1 MTLPSSGS
9 LSYNSIRA
17 EFGSPSSNVYLSL
30 YYRGGPYTYNIPQN
44 ANITT
49 GSSSTI
55 SVNNFYGTV
64 GRGPFLQFSG
74 GTNTTGGKNPISYY
88 GAGGPGLPGVSDTSI
103 TVGGTGYTFHRF
115 YAVGS
120 LMYMT
125 GTPNAN
131 LTSAPTWSVRNFY
144 CYNSSGGLAAQFRT
158 GWAAGRGQQPTLIG
172 GTTGQQPRTNGPAAP
187 PSSWIYESNSL
198 YPSTGLNFVS
208 DASLSQQGGSTPPTP
223 ANPQTA
229 PTFVSGSGTAL
240 GQYIVVKA
248 N

>member
-44 ANITT
+44 SSITT

-74 GTNTTGGKNPISYY
+74 ATNTTGGKNPITYY

-115 YAVGS
+115 YSSGNT
-120 LMYMT
+120 MYMT

-131 LTSAPTWSVRNFY
+131 ITSAPTWSQRNFY
-144 CYNSSGGLAAQFRT
+144 CYNSSGSLAVHYRT
-158 GWAAGRGQQPTLIG
+158 GWAAGRGTLQTLIG
-172 GTTGQQPRTNGPAAP
+172 GVTGQQPRTGPSAP
-187 PSSWIYESNSL
+187 PSTWVYEQLGN
-198 YPSTGLNFVS
+198 YPSGGLNFSS
-208 DASLSQQGGSTPPTP
+208 DQSLSQVGN
-223 ANPQTA
+223 ANPVNPQ
-229 PTFVSGSGTAL
+229 PSPSLVSGAFSSL
-240 GQYIVVKA
+240 SQYIVVKA

>member
-44 ANITT
+44 SSITT

-74 GTNTTGGKNPISYY
+74 GSNITGGKNPISYY
-88 GAGGPGLPGVSDTSI
+88 GAGGPGLPGMGDSSI

-115 YAVGS
+115 YSAGNT
-120 LMYMT
+120 MYMT
-125 GTPNAN
+125 GTPNSN
-131 LTSAPTWSVRNFY
+131 ITSAPTWSQRNFY
-144 CYNSSGGLAAQFRT
+144 CYNSSGSLVVQYRT
-158 GWAAGRGQQPTLIG
+158 GWAAGRGQLPTLIG
-172 GTTGQQPRTNGPAAP
+172 GVSNQQPRTTGPSVT
-187 PSSWIYESNSL
+187 PSTWLYEQLST
-198 YPSTGLNFVS
+198 YPSTGLNFSS
-208 DASLSQQGGSTPPTP
+208 DQSLSQQGGGP
-223 ANPQTA
+223 AGSPNPQPT
-229 PTFVSGSGTAL
+229 PTFVSGAASNL
-240 GQYIVVKA
+240 GQYLVVKA